1 MGQILFEYGYGNL
14 EYNRGPTHTTK
25 ISVLDKFKI
34 ISAYLQLQISKKK
47 DVVASHFSVLVLC

>member
-25 ISVLDKFKI
+25 ISVLDKFKNYI
-34 ISAYLQLQISKKK
+34 CISTA
-47 DVVASHFSVLVLC
+47 ASI

>member
-1 MGQILFEYGYGNL
+1 MGQILFEYWNL

-34 ISAYLQLQISKKK
+34 ISAYLQLQVSKKK
-47 DVVASHFSVLVLC
+47 DVAPL